1 MNQFLAATQNINDI
15 PCGGAEVLRT
25 IKFAMTMIDII
36 CFIIPIILILIITV
50 GFAKNVIANNV
61 DDMKKEFILIVKKII
76 MCVGIFFIPLIDL
89 FQVQWANLQ
98 ERREIELE
106 EEEYEKNMLNEK
118 LIDEEDNKK
127 NVMEEEVWDD
137 EKYDKENNII

>member
-1 MNQFLAATQNINDI
+1 MIYN
-15 PCGGAEVLRT
+15 RT
-25 IKFAMTMIDII
+25 FRII
-36 CFIIPIILILIITV
+36 VSIFISAVCIL
-50 GFAKNVIANNV
+50 
-61 DDMKKEFILIVKKII
+61 
-76 MCVGIFFIPLIDL
+76 FFIPLIDL

-98 ERREIELE
+98 ERREMELE

-137 EKYDKENNII
+137 EKYDKLSYM